1 MKTSCGTHTDGS
13 LLIIICFAILPDS
26 QDAVYYLCA
35 FQILFDMS
43 NRTEISTL
51 GEFGLIEHLTKNF
64 ELHNA
69 STVVG
74 VGDDAA
80 VIDHFGKQTVVTTD
94 LLLEGVH
101 FDLIYTPLKHLGYK
115 SIIVNLSD
123 VYAMNAI
130 PTQVTLSIGITNR
143 FSLEAL
149 NEFYEGV
156 FAACEKYHVDL
167 VGGDTSSSQK
177 GFIISVTAIGE
188 VAPEKF
194 VKRSTANKGDLICVS
209 GDLGAAFLGLTLL
222 EREKSIYLENPQIQP
237 DLEGEDYI
245 VGRILKPEAKRDIIE
260 FFAQQKIIPTSM
272 MDISDGLSSE
282 ILHICRQ
289 SNLGC
294 RLHEDKL
301 PIAEETRQ
309 AAFKFGLDPTVCALN
324 GGEDYELVFTV
335 KQDDYDKI
343 IANDNISIVGYMTE
357 PEEGK
362 KFISKGGNTF
372 DITAQGWNALK

>member
-1 MKTSCGTHTDGS
+1 
-13 LLIIICFAILPDS
+13 
-26 QDAVYYLCA
+26 
-35 FQILFDMS
+35 MS
-43 NRTEISTL
+43 NRTEISSL

-101 FDLIYTPLKHLGYK
+101 FDLMYTPLKHLGYK

-156 FAACEKYHVDL
+156 FAACEKYNVDL

-188 VAPEKF
+188 VSPEKF

-222 EREKSIYLENPQIQP
+222 EREKSIYLENPQVQP

-245 VGRILKPEAKRDIIE
+245 VGRILKPEARKDIIE
-260 FFAQQKIIPTSM
+260 FFAQQELLPTAM

-343 IANDNISIVGYMTE
+343 VANDNISIVGYMAE
-357 PEEGK
+357 MEEGK

-372 DITAQGWNALK
+372 DIIAQGWNALK